1 MMNTMNLIVLAA
13 QRIGVAF
20 LLVAGVTLVSCSST
34 PEPQPEPSK
43 EEVRQ
48 DADRFFNKMGQ
59 EEGAQPSSQK

>member
-1 MMNTMNLIVLAA
+1 MNAMNLIVLSA

-20 LLVAGVTLVSCSST
+20 LLVAGVTLVSCSSA

-43 EEVRQ
+43 EEIRQ

-59 EEGAQPSSQK
+59 DEGAQSSSQK